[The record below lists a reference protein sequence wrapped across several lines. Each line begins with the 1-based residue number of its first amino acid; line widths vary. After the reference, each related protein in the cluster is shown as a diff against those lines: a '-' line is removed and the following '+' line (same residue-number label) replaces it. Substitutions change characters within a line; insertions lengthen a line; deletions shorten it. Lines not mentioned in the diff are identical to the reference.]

1 MLDERTRAILT
12 RIHDDYGDNWL
23 EGVLNSL
30 EAWRAE
36 MHLAEL
42 ECQELSGDNPAAFE
56 ALLEQTAGELATVE
70 QDYRA
75 LRAYTLAL
83 LEAGVEYSLGLA
95 QMSAQLSQSL
105 MLQGGAYV
113 SA

>member
-12 RIHDDYGDNWL
+12 RIHDEYGDNWL
-23 EGVLNSL
+23 EGVLNNL

-36 MHLAEL
+36 MYLAEL
-42 ECQELSGDNPAAFE
+42 ECRELSGDSPAAFA
-56 ALLEQTAGELATVE
+56 ALMEQTTEELTE
-70 QDYRA
+70 MQQDYRA
-75 LRAYTLAL
+75 LQAYTLAL

-95 QMSAQLSQSL
+95 QMSAQLSQTL